1 MNIVLNTKSKNMII
15 KEFEELT
22 NNNIL
27 NKLKDIDEIEHER

>member
-27 NKLKDIDEIEHER
+27 NKLKDIDEIEHK